1 MWILQ
6 EFSKVKRL
14 NNSASEKWMNKT
26 LFDTEPET
34 VKYPRLKNNSILRA
48 LVKSIWCMSL
58 AV

>member
-1 MWILQ
+1 MKI
-6 EFSKVKRL
+6 L

-26 LFDTEPET
+26 LFDTELET
-34 VKYPRLKNNSILRA
+34 VKYPQLKNNSILKA